1 MTDII
6 AILVPGASL
15 IVTFLLFVNV
25 QKTNRKANKWLAAFV
40 LCLFILNSNPI
51 LSLLNNKSLYKIIEL
66 SSLCISPLF
75 YLSVSYFINPTKK
88 WIKKNLLH
96 FGLAFFFIIVTLLNL
111 LINNPNSVNN
121 NIPNTLGIIS
131 LILNGLFGIQVLVYC
146 YLTYQ
151 KILTHQKNIKLFSS
165 IIESVD
171 LKWLKNITF
180 AVIVLAIYWA
190 AGIVLQIKNENKY
203 YYLFLEIIN
212 LYMIFYISYYSL
224 KQKEVYPYSKKDKKE
239 LKEII
244 IESLI
249 PEENRKKII
258 EDEKLESIKAEL
270 LQLMAIEK
278 PFLDCELSLIKLASK
293 LNITSHQLSYAI
305 NSGFNENFYQF
316 VNRYRIE
323 EAKKLLATPE
333 MNYLNL
339 LGIAFEVG
347 FNSKTVFNTTFKKTT
362 GKTPSQFKKSCSDL

>member
-1 MTDII
+1 MTDLI

-15 IVTFLLFVNV
+15 ILIFILFVNV
-25 QKTNRKANKWLAAFV
+25 QKVNKKANNWLAAFV

-51 LSLLNNKSLYKIIEL
+51 LSLFKNESLYKIIGL

-88 WIKKNLLH
+88 WQKKDLLH
-96 FGLAFFFIIVTLLNL
+96 FGLGSFYILFTVFNL
-111 LINNPNSVNN
+111 LVKKPDSVNN
-121 NIPNTLGIIS
+121 SFQNSLDIITM
-131 LILNGLFGIQVLVYC
+131 ILNCFFGIQVLIYC
-146 YLTYQ
+146 YLCFKKIQ
-151 KILTHQKNIKLFSS
+151 KHQKNIKLFSS
-165 IIESVD
+165 SIETVE
-171 LKWLKNITF
+171 LKWLKNITL
-180 AVIVLAIYWA
+180 AVIILALYWA
-190 AGIVLQIKNENKY
+190 CGIVFQVRNENKS

-212 LYMIFYISYYSL
+212 IYMIFYITYYSL
-224 KQKEVYPYSKKDKKE
+224 KQKEIYPYSKKDKKE

-258 EDEKLESIKAEL
+258 EDEKLELIKAQL
-270 LQLMAIEK
+270 LKLMQVEK

-293 LNITSHQLSYAI
+293 LNITSHQLSYAV

-316 VNRYRIE
+316 INRYRIE
-323 EAKKLLATPE
+323 EAKKLLSNPE

-347 FNSKTVFNTTFKKTT
+347 FNSKTVFNTTFKKVT